1 MSKRFPGTICVIAG
15 ALVSAIALSAAAD
28 NPPKRRLALS
38 RESASLLS
46 QGQPRLVDFERQIQP
61 IITDRCLECHSQDKR
76 KGGLSLA
83 SYADA
88 LDGGR
93 NGPAIRPGNAAR
105 SILIHRLTGAVEPQ
119 MPKDK
124 DPLTPAEIALIRQ
137 WINQGARRTPASAPA
152 PQPWEAPLALTMPA
166 VPRVTWIAW
175 DAPLDRLVAKYL
187 ASRTKSEPP
196 LVSDALFARRV
207 YLDLWG
213 LLPTPEQLQ
222 QFTDDPSPAKRTTLV
237 ATLLA
242 DDGKYAE
249 HWMSF
254 WNDLLRNEDG
264 VTYFSETAGRK
275 SITDWLFAALTSN
288 MPYDEF
294 VRRLIN
300 PKDPGDPD
308 GFLVGVNWRGET
320 SAAVTPWMQASQ
332 NTAQVFLGIN
342 LKCNACHDSFVSKW
356 KLKDA
361 YSLAAYFSPEPKL
374 QMYRCDVALNRFAE
388 PDFLFPELTRTPTS
402 TSLADRRAAAAS
414 IFTDRRMG
422 RLPRTLVNRV
432 WQRLLGRGLVA
443 NADEMDGLPWSSDV
457 LDWLASDFV
466 EHKYDVKRLIATIVS
481 SRAYA
486 LPAVART
493 GEAPARGYVFAGP
506 EVRARQQSVQLLPD
520 GGLPRKEQLSCPSC
534 SSCLAVPAVAVS
546 GRVTSLASRRVD
558 VPGETTVDE
567 VAHD

>member
-1 MSKRFPGTICVIAG
+1 VPPLTIHQ
-15 ALVSAIALSAAAD
+15 
-28 NPPKRRLALS
+28 K
-38 RESASLLS
+38 ESASLLS

-388 PDFLFPELTRTPTS
+388 PDFLFPELTRTPT
-402 TSLADRRAAAAS
+402 
-414 IFTDRRMG
+414 G
-422 RLPRTLVNRV
+422 
-432 WQRLLGRGLVA
+432 
-443 NADEMDGLPWSSDV
+443 
-457 LDWLASDFV
+457 
-466 EHKYDVKRLIATIVS
+466 
-481 SRAYA
+481 
-486 LPAVART
+486 
-493 GEAPARGYVFAGP
+493 
-506 EVRARQQSVQLLPD
+506 ARQP
-520 GGLPRKEQLSCPSC
+520 PPSSPIVEWDDC
-534 SSCLAVPAVAVS
+534 
-546 GRVTSLASRRVD
+546 RVRS
-558 VPGETTVDE
+558 
-567 VAHD
+567 